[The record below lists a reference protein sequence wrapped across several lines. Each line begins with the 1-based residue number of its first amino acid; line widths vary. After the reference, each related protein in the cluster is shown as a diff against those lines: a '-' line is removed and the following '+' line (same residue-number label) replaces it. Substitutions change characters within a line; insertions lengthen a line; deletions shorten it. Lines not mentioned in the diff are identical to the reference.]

1 MATRE
6 GEEASPETSTRGGD
20 TEEEGQES
28 GSGWRDE
35 GWILGDRKWG
45 SYYGR
50 KR

>member
-1 MATRE
+1 MNDPQERRGSGYEGRGGGRT

-35 GWILGDRKWG
+35 G
-45 SYYGR
+45 
-50 KR
+50 